1 MSCDTRPRRTAESRL
16 RARADT
22 ADARLPSGVDTTLV
36 RRSGRDDTVDTLKV
50 DPVWYLYVSRRV
62 RDRLGPVRVVVLVA
76 LVLVVVTGTWPPLVA
91 VESSSMSP
99 AVERGDLVVVTA
111 ADRFPWN
118 EPVGS
123 DSIEDTRSAP
133 PERFG
138 RAGDVVV
145 FAAPVG
151 RDRPILHRV
160 AFHVSAGEDWTKRG
174 DPAMV
179 EETCDD
185 LGTCP
190 APYDG
195 YVTYGDANGRY
206 DQSVGIAPVVR
217 EDRIHAKALVAIPAV
232 GHLRL
237 AVDAAVERHGLIP
250 AMALVAVVVSIA
262 SGVLAL
268 AVGRL
273 RDGWQRRGT
282 RREDG

>member
-1 MSCDTRPRRTAESRL
+1 
-16 RARADT
+16 
-22 ADARLPSGVDTTLV
+22 
-36 RRSGRDDTVDTLKV
+36 
-50 DPVWYLYVSRRV
+50 
-62 RDRLGPVRVVVLVA
+62 
-76 LVLVVVTGTWPPLVA
+76 
-91 VESSSMSP
+91 
-99 AVERGDLVVVTA
+99 
-111 ADRFPWN
+111 
-118 EPVGS
+118 
-123 DSIEDTRSAP
+123 
-133 PERFG
+133 
-138 RAGDVVV
+138 
-145 FAAPVG
+145 
-151 RDRPILHRV
+151 
-160 AFHVSAGEDWTKRG
+160 
-174 DPAMV
+174 MV

>member
-1 MSCDTRPRRTAESRL
+1 MA
-16 RARADT
+16 
-22 ADARLPSGVDTTLV
+22 
-36 RRSGRDDTVDTLKV
+36 DTLKFH
-50 DPVWYLYVSRRV
+50 PVWSVDVSRRV
-62 RDRLGPVRVVVLVA
+62 RDRFGPVRVVVLVA
-76 LVLVVVTGTWPPLVA
+76 FFLVVVTGAWPPLVA

-99 AVERGDLVVVTA
+99 SVERGDLVVVTA
-111 ADRFPWN
+111 ADRFPWG

-123 DSIEDTRSAP
+123 DPIGDPRTAP

-145 FAAPVG
+145 FTSPVDP
-151 RDRPILHRV
+151 DRPILHRV
-160 AFHVSAGEDWTKRG
+160 AFHVSAGDDWTKRG

-195 YVTYGDANGRY
+195 YVTYGDANDRY
-206 DQSVGIAPVVR
+206 DQSVGIAPVVH
-217 EDRIHAKALVAIPAV
+217 EDLIHAKALVAIPVV

-237 AVDAAVERHGLIP
+237 AVDAAVERHGLLP
-250 AMALVAVVVSIA
+250 ATVLVAVGVSIA

-268 AVGRL
+268 VVGQL
-273 RDGWQRRGT
+273 RDGWRRREK
-282 RREDG
+282 RREDA

>member
-1 MSCDTRPRRTAESRL
+1 MSCDTRPRHTAGSRL

-50 DPVWYLYVSRRV
+50 DPVWCLDVSRRV
-62 RDRLGPVRVVVLVA
+62 RDRLGPVRVVVLIA

-99 AVERGDLVVVTA
+99 SVERGDLVVVTA
-111 ADRFPWN
+111 TDRFPWD
-118 EPVGS
+118 EPMGS
-123 DSIEDTRSAP
+123 DPIGDARTTP

-145 FAAPVG
+145 FTSLVDP
-151 RDRPILHRV
+151 DRPILHRV

-195 YVTYGDANGRY
+195 YVTYGDANDRY
-206 DQSVGIAPVVR
+206 DQSVGIAPVVH
-217 EDRIHAKALVAIPAV
+217 EDLIHAKALVAIPAV

-237 AVDAAVERHGLIP
+237 AVDAAIERYGLIP
-250 AMALVAVVVSIA
+250 AMALVAAVVSIA

-282 RREDG
+282 RREDA